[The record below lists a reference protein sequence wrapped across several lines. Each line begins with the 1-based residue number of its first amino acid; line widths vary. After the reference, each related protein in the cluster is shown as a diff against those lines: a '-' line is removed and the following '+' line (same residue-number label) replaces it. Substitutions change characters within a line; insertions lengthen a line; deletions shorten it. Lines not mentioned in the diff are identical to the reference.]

1 MFFAFKK
8 HKAPALA
15 CEKFAALVR
24 LLKESP
30 AHGEN
35 FPECLSYIAKLAGA
49 RGAALYLHEEKTGF
63 FLLKTW
69 AGGKPTRL
77 TLAEDY
83 EFIKYLRLHGNP
95 ALRRDFVSESHE
107 LRQTALFFFQQTS
120 SNRVYPVLADE
131 RWQALLAVD
140 FEDEER
146 GEEDALRDALFGFYL
161 ENLKTWLVTR
171 RLDEKSRKLAEIGH
185 VKNQLLANVTHELQ
199 TPLNGILGVAEAIL
213 DGSDGPIPS
222 ALREHV
228 RLIQKAGRE
237 LHSTVN
243 NILKLG
249 HIEAHRNELR
259 LERVSLTSL
268 IGEVA
273 ALYRKTLD
281 EKGIEFVIPAEA
293 KACDAFVEPDQI
305 RTVLMNLLGNA
316 VKFTQ
321 QGRIAIEIKRNGEM
335 LHVSV
340 ADTGIGIDP
349 DKLDLIFEEF
359 YQADGSATRVYGGTG
374 LGLAIVKKIVGLHG
388 GRIWAES
395 QKGYGTK
402 MTFTVPLFPA

>member
-1 MFFAFKK
+1 MLFAFKK
-8 HKAPALA
+8 PKAPSLPF
-15 CEKFAALVR
+15 EKFASIVR
-24 LLKESP
+24 LLKENP
-30 AHGEN
+30 AHGET
-35 FPECLSYIAKLAGA
+35 FPETLTYIAKMAGA
-49 RGAALYLHEEKTGF
+49 RGAALYLYEDKTDF
-63 FLLKTW
+63 FLLKNW
-69 AGGKPTRL
+69 AGNKPARL
-77 TLAEDY
+77 TLAGDY

-95 ALRRDFVSESHE
+95 ALRRDFVSEAHE

-120 SNRVYPVLADE
+120 SNRVYPVLVED

-140 FEDEER
+140 FADEEK
-146 GEEDALRDALFGFYL
+146 GEEDALRDAYFTFYL
-161 ENLKTWLVTR
+161 ENLKTWLLTR
-171 RLDEKSRKLAEIGH
+171 HLEEKSRKLAEIGH
-185 VKNQLLANVTHELQ
+185 IKNQLLANVTHELQ

-213 DGSDGPIPS
+213 DGGDGPMTAELS
-222 ALREHV
+222 EHV

-243 NILKLG
+243 NILKLSN
-249 HIEAHRNELR
+249 IEARRNDLR
-259 LERVSLTSL
+259 LERVSLNAL
-268 IGEVA
+268 IEEVA
-273 ALYRKTLD
+273 ALYRKTLQD
-281 EKGIEFVIPAEA
+281 RGIELTLPADSKNHEA
-293 KACDAFVEPDQI
+293 FLEPDQI

-316 VKFTQ
+316 AKFTQ
-321 QGRIAIEIKRNGEM
+321 KGRVGIDIRRNGEM

-340 ADTGIGIDP
+340 TDTGIGIDP

>member
-8 HKAPALA
+8 HKAPVLSF
-15 CEKFAALVR
+15 EKFVSLVR

-30 AHGEN
+30 AHGEA
-35 FPECLSYIAKLAGA
+35 FPESLSYIAKLAGA
-49 RGAALYLHEEKTGF
+49 RGAALYLYEEKTGV

-69 AGGKPTRL
+69 AGDKPSRL

-83 EFIKYLRLHGNP
+83 EFIKYLRSHGNP
-95 ALRRDFVSESHE
+95 AFRRDFVSEAHE

-120 SNRVYPVLADE
+120 SNRVYPVIANE
-131 RWQALLAVD
+131 RWQALIAAD

-161 ENLKTWLVTR
+161 EHLRTWILTR
-171 RLDEKSRKLAEIGH
+171 RLEEKSRKLAEIGH

-199 TPLNGILGVAEAIL
+199 TPLNGILGVTEAIL
-213 DGSDGPIPS
+213 DGNDGPIPPS
-222 ALREHV
+222 LREHV
-228 RLIQKAGRE
+228 HLIQKAGRD
-237 LHSTVN
+237 LHATVN
-243 NILKLG
+243 NILKLS
-249 HIEAHRNELR
+249 HIEARRNELR
-259 LERVSLTSL
+259 LERVAMTALVA
-268 IGEVA
+268 EVS
-273 ALYRKTLD
+273 ALYGNALR
-281 EKGIEFVIPAEA
+281 EKGVELAIPPAP
-293 KACDAFVEPDQI
+293 KVHDVFVEPDQI

-321 QGRIAIEIKRNGEM
+321 KGRIAVEMKRNGEM

-340 ADTGIGIDP
+340 SDTGIGIDP